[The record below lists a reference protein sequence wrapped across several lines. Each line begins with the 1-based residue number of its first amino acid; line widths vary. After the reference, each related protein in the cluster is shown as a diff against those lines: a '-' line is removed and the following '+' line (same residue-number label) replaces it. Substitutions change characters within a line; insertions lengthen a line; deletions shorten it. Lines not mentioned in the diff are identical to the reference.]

1 MFGGEGCGP
10 WRCSH
15 LRSHLAMLLPMLKTG
30 TASYLCFLTWEM
42 LEVAPRWGCVEM
54 AWSRIEPA
62 CCPLVG
68 SWFPV
73 FSCTEDPPPPPPRTQ
88 IVAALLKVPSASL
101 SDVKWEPGH
110 LPRLR
115 SPRPDASLP
124 RALLSLPAPAHS
136 PSPPGSC
143 LSSMPWGFSS

>member
-1 MFGGEGCGP
+1 M
-10 WRCSH
+10 WRWHGAVLSLPAALLWAPGSPCSP
-15 LRSHLAMLLPMLKTG
+15 AQKT
-30 TASYLCFLTWEM
+30 
-42 LEVAPRWGCVEM
+42 
-54 AWSRIEPA
+54 
-62 CCPLVG
+62 
-68 SWFPV
+68 
-73 FSCTEDPPPPPPRTQ
+73 PPPPPPRTQ

-143 LSSMPWGFSS
+143 LSSMPWGFSSSQNGCLFLLFQLHVDGTLPWPHTEVGSVCPVSLLPWMIAFWVSLTR